1 MGRSGTLMILYDWEC
16 ECGNAFEAFASIC
29 DRTHICERC
38 GEKADRLI
46 STPMIKL
53 EGHSGDF
60 PTAHR
65 KWVKTHEQEAKK
77 TTS

>member
-1 MGRSGTLMILYDWEC
+1 MILYDFKCTCGHVFEAMANIRDKAH
-16 ECGNAFEAFASIC
+16 ECG
-29 DRTHICERC
+29 RC
-38 GEKADRLI
+38 GDQANRVI
-46 STPMIKL
+46 SAPTIKL